1 MPHNFDLSA
10 YITKNPD
17 DNKLVIQ
24 IKITDMAHNHSSNW
38 GNGNS
43 QKTELTWEEQ
53 NFMEE
58 QEEGQQAKPDFSEYE
73 WMMEQDEFDSQ
84 AKQRIEQ
91 DDDIDDMFYWDPSK
105 GCTAGKSAAKNQQ
118 NIQNQ
123 QNSHQFQGNQDN
135 SSQFQQNPSDFQQN
149 TSQLNTQSSPFTS
162 NFQNSAALKQG
173 NFNNTGFQKAPAQI
187 HNNFQSN
194 FQNHNPFQAQVQNQ
208 NHHFQVQKQEVQ
220 ATGSDKLS
228 NAMNGVDL
236 NKFDLNPKAN
246 AFVPSWLKK

>member
-1 MPHNFDLSA
+1 
-10 YITKNPD
+10 
-17 DNKLVIQ
+17 
-24 IKITDMAHNHSSNW
+24 MAHNHSSNW

-135 SSQFQQNPSDFQQN
+135 SSQFQQNTSDFQQN

-220 ATGSDKLS
+220 ATGSDELS